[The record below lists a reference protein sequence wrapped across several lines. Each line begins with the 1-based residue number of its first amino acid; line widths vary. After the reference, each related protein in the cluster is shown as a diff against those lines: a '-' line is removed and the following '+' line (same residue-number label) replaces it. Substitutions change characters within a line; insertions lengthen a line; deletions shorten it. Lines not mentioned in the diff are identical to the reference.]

1 MKKNMGGLD
10 KNLRLGVGVAILIIG
25 YLNDS
30 WWGLIGLVP
39 IITSFMSFCP
49 IYLPLKMST
58 IKSKKN

>member
-1 MKKNMGGLD
+1 MKKNMGSLD
-10 KNLRLGVGVAILIIG
+10 KNIRLILGIAILIIG
-25 YLNDS
+25 YMYDS